1 VDPGRRDVGGLER
14 LAVLRAA
21 ADLRVGQLDE
31 LAADRI
37 ALVAIVALRLVRR
50 EGDVEVDGLAV
61 MVRRIALV
69 LLVVDAANRYA
80 ELNGNLCSG
89 M

>member
-21 ADLRVGQLDE
+21 ADLQLDE